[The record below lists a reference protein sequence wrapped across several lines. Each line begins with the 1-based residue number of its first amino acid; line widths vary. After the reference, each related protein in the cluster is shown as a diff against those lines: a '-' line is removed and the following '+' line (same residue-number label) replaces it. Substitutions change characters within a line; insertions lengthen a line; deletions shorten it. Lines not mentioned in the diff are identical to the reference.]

1 VTLEMIEGLLFATI
15 RTGTPLLLVGLGV
28 LICEKSGV
36 LNIGQEGLVLMGAA
50 CAFIGCHVSGNAWIG
65 ALAGAMAGALM
76 GTLFAVLVLLLQT
89 NQVATGLAL
98 TIFGSGLAAFLGGDY
113 VGESIQGFTVLPIP
127 FLSALPLLGGGLFSQ
142 DPLVYFSLVL
152 LILVWYLTTRSYTG
166 LVLKA
171 LGDNPQAAHQ
181 IGYPVI
187 LIRFAAVVTGAA
199 FAGLAGAYLATAYT
213 PLWTESIS
221 SGRGWIGLALVVFAG
236 WRVIRL
242 AAGAYLFGL
251 ASIAHLSLQT
261 LGYELSPNLLATLPY
276 LLTII
281 ALVLMAHRSD
291 GPPSSLGTP
300 FRSG

>member
-1 VTLEMIEGLLFATI
+1 MTLEMIEGLLFATI

-50 CAFIGCHVSGNAWIG
+50 CAFIGCHVSGNVWVGVLAGTLAGVLMG
-65 ALAGAMAGALM
+65 AL
-76 GTLFAVLVLLLQT
+76 FATLVLLLQT

-113 VGESIQGFTVLPIP
+113 VGESIEGFRVTPIP
-127 FLSALPLLGGGLFSQ
+127 FLSQLPLLGGGLFSQ
-142 DPLVYFSLVL
+142 DALVYVSVL
-152 LILVWYLTTRSYTG
+152 LLGLVWYLTTRTYTG
-166 LVLKA
+166 LVLRA
-171 LGDNPQAAHQ
+171 LGDNPGAAHQ
-181 IGYPVI
+181 IGYRVI
-187 LIRFAAVVTGAA
+187 VIRFVAVVTGSA

-213 PLWTESIS
+213 PLWSESIS

-236 WRVIRL
+236 WRAIRL

-261 LGYELSPNLLATLPY
+261 VGYEVSPNLLATLPY
-276 LLTII
+276 VLTII

-291 GPPSSLGTP
+291 GPPLSLGIP
-300 FRSG
+300 FKGK